1 MPAQPTTAATSSI
14 RRLTAVVTASLVVG
28 LLLPVVL
35 ALGPASAGGE
45 SRMTGAALL
54 AWGIGWALIAVL
66 STRFTDVADARRG
79 RQAAEAA
86 LLAAEEASGAAEMT
100 AAASRAAAAAAR
112 TAYDSATLAETSA
125 AKVASSAR
133 SIVLLARGETA
144 DADTDVAAAVIAE
157 VDAHSR
163 YPESVKKAA
172 DGSID

>member
-100 AAASRAAAAAAR
+100 AAASEPPPRLRVPPTTPRPWPKPPLRRWLAPLVR
-112 TAYDSATLAETSA
+112 SCCLPEGRLPTLIPTS
-125 AKVASSAR
+125 
-133 SIVLLARGETA
+133 
-144 DADTDVAAAVIAE
+144 
-157 VDAHSR
+157 
-163 YPESVKKAA
+163 PPP
-172 DGSID
+172 